1 MKKYIF
7 LLLFVLCCSNA
18 TALLAQ
24 TSTPARLRVSI
35 LTCDAGEDIYTA
47 WGHTAIRI
55 VDSVNGTDYVFNY
68 GTFDFNTPFFITK
81 FIKGSLN
88 YFMSANS
95 FPDFYNEY
103 QFEKRDIKEQVL
115 HLSTAEKEKWYAA
128 LRNNM
133 VGDNRFYLYN
143 FISDNCTT
151 RIKNGLIANTS
162 FSPVRPLVNTYREK
176 VIDAPYRKGIPWIGL
191 GIDLLLGAYSD
202 QKPNDFQAAFLPD
215 LLYEQNDRTR
225 KLVESTATY
234 HFNEQPVTNE
244 RSQLPFQV
252 LIGFFIF
259 YFFAAKTNTLLFQR
273 IATVIDVLLMLVW
286 GIGGTLIFYMSFM
299 SMHTACYQNYN
310 IMWMQ
315 PLYVLAL
322 IFYFV
327 KNKFIGKLG
336 LLFMGATVALLIS
349 QYWLP
354 QHFSKEIFILIGIT
368 MVLNYRFIQKGRY
381 AV

>member
-1 MKKYIF
+1 
-7 LLLFVLCCSNA
+7 
-18 TALLAQ
+18 
-24 TSTPARLRVSI
+24 VSI

-81 FIKGSLN
+81 FVKGSLN
-88 YFMSANS
+88 YFMSANT

-128 LRNNM
+128 LKNNM

-151 RIKNGLIANTS
+151 RIKNGLITNTT
-162 FSPVRPLVNTYREK
+162 FSIVRPLVNTYREK
-176 VIDAPYRKGIPWIGL
+176 VVDAPYRKGIPWIGL

-202 QKPNDFQAAFLPD
+202 QKPNDNQAAFLPD
-215 LLYEQNDRTR
+215 LLYEQIDRTR
-225 KLVESTATY
+225 KLVESTAIY
-234 HFNEQPVTNE
+234 HFNDQTVNNE
-244 RSQLPFQV
+244 RSQLPFQA

-259 YFFAAKTNTLLFQR
+259 YFIAAKTNTLLFQK
-273 IATVIDVLLMLVW
+273 IATVIDVMLMLFW
-286 GIGGTLIFYMSFM
+286 GLGGSLIFYMSFM

-310 IMWMQ
+310 IMWMH
-315 PLYVLAL
+315 PFYLLAF
-322 IFYFV
+322 IFYFI

-336 LLFMGATVALLIS
+336 LLFMGAAFAILII
-349 QYWLP
+349 YCWIP
-354 QHFSKEIFILIGIT
+354 QNFSKEVTILIAIT
-368 MVLNYRFIQKGRY
+368 LILNSRLIKKGRY
-381 AV
+381 AA

>member
-7 LLLFVLCCSNA
+7 LLLFVLCCSND

-24 TSTPARLRVSI
+24 TSTPSRLRVSI

-81 FIKGSLN
+81 FVKGSLN
-88 YFMSANS
+88 YFMSANT

-128 LRNNM
+128 LKNNM

-151 RIKNGLIANTS
+151 RIKNGLITNTT
-162 FSPVRPLVNTYREK
+162 FSIVRPLVNTYREK
-176 VIDAPYRKGIPWIGL
+176 VVNAPYRKGIPWIGL

-202 QKPNDFQAAFLPD
+202 QKPNDNQAAFLPD
-215 LLYEQNDRTR
+215 LLYEQIDRTR
-225 KLVESTATY
+225 KLVESTAIY
-234 HFNEQPVTNE
+234 HFNDQTVNNE
-244 RSQLPFQV
+244 RSQLPFQA

-259 YFFAAKTNTLLFQR
+259 YFIAAKTNTLLFQK
-273 IATVIDVLLMLVW
+273 IATVIDVMLMLFW
-286 GIGGTLIFYMSFM
+286 GLGGSLIFYMSFM

-310 IMWMQ
+310 IMWMH
-315 PLYVLAL
+315 PFYLLAF
-322 IFYFV
+322 IFYFI

-336 LLFMGATVALLIS
+336 LLFMGAAFAILII
-349 QYWLP
+349 YRWIP
-354 QHFSKEIFILIGIT
+354 QNFSKEVTILIAIT
-368 MVLNYRFIQKGRY
+368 LILNSRLIKKGRY
-381 AV
+381 AA

>member
-1 MKKYIF
+1 LKKYIF
-7 LLLFVLCCSNA
+7 LLLFVLCCSND

-24 TSTPARLRVSI
+24 TSTPSRLRVSI

-81 FIKGSLN
+81 FVKGSLN
-88 YFMSANS
+88 YFMSANT

-128 LRNNM
+128 LKNNM

-151 RIKNGLIANTS
+151 RIKNGLITNTT
-162 FSPVRPLVNTYREK
+162 FSIVRPLVNTYREK
-176 VIDAPYRKGIPWIGL
+176 VVNAPYRKGIPWIGL

-202 QKPNDFQAAFLPD
+202 QKPNDNQAAFLPD
-215 LLYEQNDRTR
+215 LLYEQIDRTR
-225 KLVESTATY
+225 KLVESTAIY
-234 HFNEQPVTNE
+234 HFNDQTVNNE
-244 RSQLPFQV
+244 RSQLPFQA

-259 YFFAAKTNTLLFQR
+259 YFIAAKTNTLLFQK
-273 IATVIDVLLMLVW
+273 IATVIDVMLMLFW
-286 GIGGTLIFYMSFM
+286 GLGGSLIFYMSFM

-310 IMWMQ
+310 IMWMH
-315 PLYVLAL
+315 PFYLLAF
-322 IFYFV
+322 IFYFI

-336 LLFMGATVALLIS
+336 LLFMGAAFAILII
-349 QYWLP
+349 YRWIP
-354 QHFSKEIFILIGIT
+354 QNFSKEVTILIAIT
-368 MVLNYRFIQKGRY
+368 LILNSRLIKKGRY
-381 AV
+381 AA